1 MSSHSRAILE
11 VDTDLKQ
18 KKHHMNKIKAF
29 IFRFFRK
36 RQPARNVSF
45 PHYDRVRSVL
55 IIFQSDLLE
64 DNRIVTDTI
73 RRRLLAEDKDV
84 VLLGY
89 APKKE
94 IQSPILPQSRIIG
107 LKDFNLFGIPNNELV
122 ESLQRR
128 RYDLLIDLTQ
138 TEILPLA
145 YMTMY
150 ARADFKAGMQRD
162 NSLLDFMIKTEPQ
175 ESPLFL
181 FEQIIY
187 FLKQI
192 HSND

>member
-1 MSSHSRAILE
+1 
-11 VDTDLKQ
+11 
-18 KKHHMNKIKAF
+18 MNKIKAF
-29 IFRFFRK
+29 IFRFFK
-36 RQPARNVSF
+36 RREPARNVSF
-45 PHYDRVRSVL
+45 PHYDQVRSVL
-55 IIFQSDLLE
+55 VIYESDLLE

-73 RRRLLAEDKDV
+73 RRQLLADDKDV

-94 IQSPILPQSRIIG
+94 IQSPILPQSRIMG
-107 LKDFNLFGIPNNELV
+107 LKDHNFFDIPRSELI

-128 RYDLLIDLTQ
+128 HYDMLIDLTQ
-138 TEILPLA
+138 TPILPLQ

-150 ARADFKAGMQRD
+150 ARADFKTGMQRD
-162 NSLLDFMIKTEPQ
+162 NGLLDFMIQTEPQ
-175 ESPLFL
+175 DSPLFL

-187 FLKQI
+187 FLKHI